1 MGEHDQTALT
11 GRHTHGDDTREGIH
25 DDGRTLGRA
34 EFEPGAGGGAED
46 FAYNDTPVFRYSHDK
61 LIPDTVH
68 VHLRPFSV
76 TKWESMF
83 STLFGS
89 GTHPDNWVCP
99 SCDPGLEPTFRPVID
114 DSYRVVGHLGWIS
127 GTEICLPKNTVA
139 WDSRVA
145 HIFEER
151 RLGEDR
157 RRLLAMH
164 DRDPFP
170 PFPGRRWAPEPDTKF
185 WAAVRR
191 GPLKDASEEQ
201 RHQNNINY
209 FLAGGGTALVGRDY
223 VHDQMA
229 SQNFDP
235 FLPGDYRCMALV
247 RPDGYLQS
255 VLMVEKILHE
265 SRQARGLRIIFE
277 VIDIALTVWMIIDIA
292 TISVGLIRLGV
303 LLARAVEIRAIQLA
317 VDQGA
322 KAALK
327 LAEQEARALSEVGVR
342 GAAKAAEE
350 FAVETIVIDAKTEA
364 RWAARGARLRV
375 PEGGGGSKAVGELWR
390 EGAAE
395 AEGFSARSGP
405 KGPQVPRTELTQ
417 PPRHVMKP
425 EPIEDLNKG
434 IPDHVKDASPAEKRK
449 WIESPEGKQ
458 WRETKRLD
466 GPSNTLD
473 TQPPHAGPRD
483 HDAEA
488 NMFERIKA
496 ATRRDTVGELHFKVD
511 RPVCPACK
519 DMLFRFAKERP
530 RIKVIQHSLDNKL
543 ITP

>member
-1 MGEHDQTALT
+1 MGEHDHPALT
-11 GRHTHGDDTREGIH
+11 GRHTRGDDTHQDIH
-25 DDGRTLGRA
+25 DDGRTLGCA

-127 GTEICLPKNTVA
+127 GTEICLPKNSVA

-145 HIFEER
+145 HILEER

-209 FLAGGGTALVGRDY
+209 FLAGGGTAVVGRDY

-247 RPDGYLQS
+247 RPDGCLQS

-292 TISVGLIRLGV
+292 TISVGLLRLGV
-303 LLARAVEIRAIQLA
+303 MLASRVEIRAIQLA

-322 KAALK
+322 KAALDLAK
-327 LAEQEARALSEVGVR
+327 LEARRAVPVVL
-342 GAAKAAEE
+342 GA
-350 FAVETIVIDAKTEA
+350 
-364 RWAARGARLRV
+364 
-375 PEGGGGSKAVGELWR
+375 
-390 EGAAE
+390 
-395 AEGFSARSGP
+395 
-405 KGPQVPRTELTQ
+405 
-417 PPRHVMKP
+417 M
-425 EPIEDLNKG
+425 
-434 IPDHVKDASPAEKRK
+434 
-449 WIESPEGKQ
+449 
-458 WRETKRLD
+458 
-466 GPSNTLD
+466 
-473 TQPPHAGPRD
+473 AGPRAAAKD
-483 HDAEA
+483 AFWLAARATPRQFSKAEA
-488 NMFERIKA
+488 DMWTARIARRMKELGIPERNIGIKVRKYPPGKPKKMIGTSSIPGESGEA
-496 ATRRDTVGELHFKVD
+496 FNPAGIERGSNLRTVADQYGVEEGGISVHGSVFNRWEGFDLWNNALVEDRIDAIIAHEWMEFNELSHWETVELIEQSKL
-511 RPVCPACK
+511 RISEK
-519 DMLFRFAKERP
+519 AKELLKFMRTQGKP
-530 RIKVIQHSLDNKL
+530 VTALTEFPK
-543 ITP
+543 